1 MFIKKKKKENVDGIE
16 ISGNTETPD
25 RENANA
31 ESVGNPTVAI
41 PASSAEEENGKSA
54 EDTTTDADASG
65 ETESREDVIV
75 PLRFSLQEKLDAWLD
90 QKGLGEDTPEE
101 DRFLLDTLRSAVAM
115 IENAVNENA
124 VDEAIFEVLFRGVN
138 YDRAIAVAAE
148 AGELKGRNAR
158 IDELIAE
165 ENASDGVPHPGSGN
179 GSFNTNRAPSIFDLA
194 RNA

>member
-1 MFIKKKKKENVDGIE
+1 MFIKKKKKENFDRIE

-25 RENANA
+25 REDANA

-41 PASSAEEENGKSA
+41 PASSDEEENGKSA

-65 ETESREDVIV
+65 ETENREDVIV

-158 IDELIAE
+158 IDELITE

-194 RNA
+194 RKA